1 MRRLDFDAAGAAGPR
16 SPALDL
22 AGMAVA
28 ALRDELDLTPKPGL
42 VDRTTT
48 GAHRDMDHALMTAS
62 ALALEPG
69 FAAIATAAAGEA
81 DAAALRA
88 ALGVAGREAEAA
100 MMQATHGVNTHRGAI
115 WALGLIVAAAAAT
128 PRRQWQ
134 AVPLLG
140 WVAWMAAIDD
150 PVAASM
156 RRASHGT
163 RVVARYR
170 VAGARG
176 EAIAGFPQIVEAGLP
191 ALHGARARARDADE
205 DSARLDA
212 LAAIIAV
219 LDDTCV
225 LHRAGASGLAAVQ
238 RAAAAVAAHGGSA
251 RVAGRTALAELD
263 AVFLA
268 HNASPGGAADLLAAT
283 LLVDRLETAAGF
295 RSDLQET
302 NHANAIA

>member
-1 MRRLDFDAAGAAGPR
+1 
-16 SPALDL
+16 
-22 AGMAVA
+22 
-28 ALRDELDLTPKPGL
+28 
-42 VDRTTT
+42 
-48 GAHRDMDHALMTAS
+48 
-62 ALALEPG
+62 
-69 FAAIATAAAGEA
+69 
-81 DAAALRA
+81 
-88 ALGVAGREAEAA
+88 
-100 MMQATHGVNTHRGAI
+100 
-115 WALGLIVAAAAAT
+115 AAT
-128 PRRQWQ
+128 PRRQWR

-140 WVAWMAAIDD
+140 WVARMAAIDD
-150 PVAASM
+150 PAAASM

-191 ALHGARARARDADE
+191 ALHGARALGADE
-205 DSARLDA
+205 GSARLDA

-225 LHRAGASGLAAVQ
+225 LHRAGAAGLAAVR
-238 RAAAAVAAHGGSA
+238 RAAAAVAARGGSA
-251 RVAGRTALAELD
+251 SVAGRTALAELD

-295 RSDLQET
+295 RPDLQET